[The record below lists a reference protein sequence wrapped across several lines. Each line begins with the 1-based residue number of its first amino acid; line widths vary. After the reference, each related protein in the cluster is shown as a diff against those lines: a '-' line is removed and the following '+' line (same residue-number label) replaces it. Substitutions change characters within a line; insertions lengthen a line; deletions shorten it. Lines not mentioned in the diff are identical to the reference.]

1 MERHRKPRQL
11 LFQLLQWQVS
21 KAKPG
26 SVTAS
31 DPPRISKL
39 ALSKQHRGHD
49 KITHK
54 IINDCIY
61 FLCLPQIILWRSETK
76 ARQCSVGVS
85 LLRLIPQL
93 QHRTHQLGNSWAE
106 EENNTAGFPFLA
118 LTPGSSGD
126 WHGPAWMCH
135 LLRQHFVGQ
144 HLPEVLHQEEFTLE
158 CLCFYVGIGY
168 ELLITALQFTLQPK
182 IPLYS
187 KFSQNIHF
195 KMLWHLL
202 FWRNGI
208 CFLSLIALSS
218 CEK

>member
-31 DPPRISKL
+31 DPPRTSKL

-93 QHRTHQLGNSWAE
+93 QHRTHQLGNSWTE

-118 LTPGSSGD
+118 
-126 WHGPAWMCH
+126 WHLGA
-135 LLRQHFVGQ
+135 LVTG
-144 HLPEVLHQEEFTLE
+144 
-158 CLCFYVGIGY
+158 
-168 ELLITALQFTLQPK
+168 TALLGCVTSWDSTSWGSTFQRCCIK
-182 IPLYS
+182 RNS
-187 KFSQNIHF
+187 
-195 KMLWHLL
+195 LWNVCVSMSVLAM
-202 FWRNGI
+202 NY
-208 CFLSLIALSS
+208 
-218 CEK
+218 